1 MKKFSFN
8 LDLDKIAN
16 SFYGLVFSFILD
28 LALLALAAIEIY
40 TGDSNAVLMLILG
53 MYLIDSAYDTW
64 VAIKDLKSKNEGE

>member
-8 LDLDKIAN
+8 LDLDKIVN

-28 LALLALAAIEIY
+28 LTLLALAAIEIY
-40 TGDSNAVLMLILG
+40 TGDSNAVLMVILG

-64 VAIKDLKSKNEGE
+64 VAIKDLKSKNKGK

>member
-40 TGDSNAVLMLILG
+40 TGDSNVVLMVILG

-64 VAIKDLKSKNEGE
+64 VAIKDLKSENEGE

>member
-40 TGDSNAVLMLILG
+40 TGDSNVVLMVILG

-64 VAIKDLKSKNEGE
+64 IAIKDLKSENEGE

>member
-8 LDLDKIAN
+8 LDLDKIVN

-40 TGDSNAVLMLILG
+40 TGDSNVVLMVILG

-64 VAIKDLKSKNEGE
+64 VAIKDLKSENEGE

>member
-16 SFYGLVFSFILD
+16 SFYGLVFCFILD

-40 TGDSNAVLMLILG
+40 TGDSNIVLMMILS

-64 VAIKDLKSKNEGE
+64 VAIKDLKSKNKGE